1 MYVTICSLWFFLKED
16 EDRYWASGGKNKS
29 GDKIYFVGDIPS
41 ELPRDM
47 KLAEGREE
55 EKIGITRSFR
65 KIIETVY
72 KRKVLL
78 FDVGHSQIKQRLSE
92 VMRQKFAEVDGSDG

>member
-1 MYVTICSLWFFLKED
+1 MKED

-29 GDKIYFVGDIPS
+29 GDKFYFVGDIPS

-72 KRKVLL
+72 PRKVLL
-78 FDVGHSQIKQRLSE
+78 FDVGHSQTKQRLSE
-92 VMRQKFAEVDGSDG
+92 GMRQKFAEVDGSDG

>member
-1 MYVTICSLWFFLKED
+1 MKED
-16 EDRYWASGGKNKS
+16 EDRYWASGEKDKS
-29 GDKIYFVGDIPS
+29 GEKIYFVGDIPS

-55 EKIGITRSFR
+55 EKICITRSFK

-72 KRKVLL
+72 KRKQVLL
-78 FDVGHSQIKQRLSE
+78 FDVGHSQTTESLSE
-92 VMRQKFAEVDGSDG
+92 VMRQKFDEVS